1 VGQTGGAS
9 GGGRYG
15 QMIATA
21 RSAAAPRPAV
31 RHAIPL
37 LVLAAVAGAA
47 AARAPWL
54 ALAAAAGAAVCAA
67 AIVWPDLATL
77 AVVAAVWLNI
87 PALAADR
94 WGAPQ
99 LAGALFPFVLI
110 VPLIYGRMRGQR
122 VLVNGVFV
130 LIVLL
135 LAAEVASTMLAGHQ
149 PEALAKLREFVLEGV
164 IVYLLVI
171 NVVRTPRTLRLALW
185 ALLAAGTFLALVTI
199 YQQLRADYYRPFLG
213 FGQVDSAY
221 FRAQDDVARLAGP
234 LGDPNYYAQILLP
247 LIPVGL
253 LLARGERKRP
263 LRLAAY
269 CATALV
275 LLALAFTYSR
285 GAALALLVV
294 LVAMAILGHVRGRH
308 LLAAAAALGLILIAI
323 PAYRDRVT
331 TIVNVGGA
339 TAQAGQQTSADEST
353 RSRATEMGAA
363 GLAFIHHPILGVGPD
378 GFPFYYQQYA
388 QQVGIE
394 VRDTAARTGATA
406 GQLPQREAHDLFIG
420 VAADLGL
427 AGLAAFL
434 GILYL
439 TLRDLLRARRRWLW
453 LRVDLVC
460 IADALFLA
468 VLAYVVAG
476 LFLSL
481 AFERYFWLLLALAG
495 AAGGAA
501 LSAGRGVRE

>member
-1 VGQTGGAS
+1 
-9 GGGRYG
+9 
-15 QMIATA
+15 MIAAA
-21 RSAAAPRPAV
+21 RSAALPRAGARALPA
-31 RHAIPL
+31 
-37 LVLAAVAGAA
+37 LVLAAAAGVA
-47 AARAPWL
+47 AARAPAL
-54 ALAAAAGAAVCAA
+54 ALAVAVAAAVCAA
-67 AIVWPDLATL
+67 AVLWPELAL
-77 AVVAAVWLNI
+77 LGVVAAVWLNI
-87 PALAADR
+87 PALLVDW

-99 LAGALFPFVLI
+99 LAGALFPFVLL
-110 VPLIYGRMRGQR
+110 VPLIYGRMRGER
-122 VLVNGVFV
+122 LLVNRVFA
-130 LIVLL
+130 LILLL
-135 LAAEVASTMLAGHQ
+135 LAAEAASTMLAAHQ
-149 PEALAKLREFVLEGV
+149 PEALAKLREFLLEGV
-164 IVYLLVI
+164 VLYLLVI
-171 NVVRTPRTLRLALW
+171 NVVRTPRALRGALW

-199 YQQLRADYYRPFLG
+199 FQQLRADYYRPYLG

-247 LIPVGL
+247 LVPIS
-253 LLARGERKRP
+253 LLAASWERARV
-263 LRLAAY
+263 LRLAAR
-269 CATALV
+269 CATGLV
-275 LLALAFTYSR
+275 LLAVAFTYSR

-308 LLAAAAALGLILIAI
+308 LLAAAAAIALLLVAI
-323 PAYRDRVT
+323 PAYRDRVA
-331 TIVNVGGA
+331 TIANVGGA
-339 TAQAGQQTSADEST
+339 TAQAGQQTNADEST

-363 GLAFIHHPILGVGPD
+363 GLAFLHHPLLGVGPD

-388 QQVGIE
+388 QRVGIA

-406 GQLPQREAHDLFIG
+406 GQLPQREAHDVFIG
-420 VAADLGL
+420 IAADLGL

-439 TLRDLLRARRRWLW
+439 TLRDLVRARRRWLW

-460 IADALFLA
+460 LADALFLA
-468 VLAYVVAG
+468 VLAYLVAG

-501 LSAGRGVRE
+501 LNVGRAARR

>member
-1 VGQTGGAS
+1 
-9 GGGRYG
+9 
-15 QMIATA
+15 MIVAAKSAALPRATA
-21 RSAAAPRPAV
+21 RRGLPA
-31 RHAIPL
+31 
-37 LVLAAVAGAA
+37 LVLAAAAGVAAARAPGLALAGAA
-47 AARAPWL
+47 AA
-54 ALAAAAGAAVCAA
+54 ALCAA
-67 AIVWPDLATL
+67 AILWPNLAL
-77 AVVAAVWLNI
+77 LCVVAAVWLNI
-87 PALAADR
+87 PALAVDW

-99 LAGALFPFVLI
+99 LAGALFPFLLLL
-110 VPLIYGRMRGQR
+110 PLIYGRMRGER
-122 VLVNGVFV
+122 LLVNRVFA
-130 LIVLL
+130 LILLL
-135 LAAEVASTMLAGHQ
+135 LAAEAASTMLAAHQ

-164 IVYLLVI
+164 VLYLLVI
-171 NVVRTPRTLRLALW
+171 NVVRTPRALRGALW
-185 ALLAAGTFLALVTI
+185 ALLAAGTFLALVTVF
-199 YQQLRADYYRPFLG
+199 QQLKADYYRPFLG

-247 LIPVGL
+247 LIPIGL
-253 LLARGERKRP
+253 LAARWERARA
-263 LRLAAY
+263 LRLAAR

-275 LLALAFTYSR
+275 LLAVAFTYSR

-294 LVAMAILGHVRGRH
+294 LMAMTILGHVRARH
-308 LLAAAAALGLILIAI
+308 LLAAGAAIALLLVAI
-323 PAYRDRVT
+323 PAYRDRVA
-331 TIVNVGGA
+331 TIANIGGA

-363 GLAFIHHPILGVGPD
+363 GLAFVHHPLFGVGPD
-378 GFPFYYQQYA
+378 GFPFYYQEYA
-388 QQVGIE
+388 QRVGIE

-420 VAADLGL
+420 IGADLGL
-427 AGLAAFL
+427 VGLGAFV

-460 IADALFLA
+460 LADALLLA
-468 VLAYVVAG
+468 LLAYLVAG

-495 AAGGAA
+495 AAGGTA
-501 LSAGRGVRE
+501 LNVGREARR